1 MGWPVR
7 VVRLAAE
14 PLEGGLWCGPDGLT
28 LAGRPLLERT
38 GKAFSP
44 RSLPELQDA
53 FDAAYGSDGGLEAAA
68 YVPGLIGIA
77 RSLSKGDIPLA
88 MIGSLLLKLPEVPG
102 PHTGWA
108 AANDD
113 DTKHAFDDDQP
124 RDENGRWTANGASE
138 AKQPAPPTFTEPAVA
153 TETESLASIAPK
165 AISLLGRLAAVISAP
180 VAFAAGLL
188 VPSNGS
194 NIHEGALPG
203 LPGLTYRSDE
213 GIVTISRLDDAGNIE
228 TLYRAAP
235 DADGFYHDAEG
246 EIIGRH
252 VGTGVLFDPDALAQ
266 MAGKTDKPPETGA
279 DDTAGPATTAAQ
291 DDDEPQVCP
300 PPTIENIT
308 KRSARSLAY
317 QSQITGLPI
326 GFDMEYRGVRF
337 DGCDDTTGRMIEAKG
352 LGLEWLLN
360 KPYSE
365 LIQTKF
371 YVDMM
376 DQARRQN
383 EASAGRGDD
392 YYFAEER
399 VGAFFETEFRNS
411 GYSNI
416 VVHHVE
422 AIVKKIEDCIDW
434 VRRNLDAWRRV
445 RQVNIIGVIAPSNER
460 GISYEF

>member
-7 VVRLAAE
+7 VVRLATE

-68 YVPGLIGIA
+68 YLPGLTGIA

-113 DTKHAFDDDQP
+113 DTKRAFDDDQP

-153 TETESLASIAPK
+153 ADTESLASIAPK
-165 AISLLGRLAAVISAP
+165 AISLLERLAAVISAP

-194 NIHEGALPG
+194 NIHQGTPPG

-246 EIIGRH
+246 DIIGRH
-252 VGTGVLFDPDALAQ
+252 VGTGVLFDTDALAE
-266 MAGKTDKPPETGA
+266 MAGKTDKPPEVGA
-279 DDTAGPATTAAQ
+279 DVSAAPDTAAMP
-291 DDDEPQVCP
+291 DDDEPKVCP
-300 PPTIENIT
+300 PKTEEDIT
-308 KRSARSLAY
+308 GRSARSLAY
-317 QSQITGLPI
+317 QNQITGLPI
-326 GFDMEYRGVRF
+326 GWDVLYRGVRF
-337 DGCDDTTGRMIEAKG
+337 DGCNDITQFMQEAKG
-352 LGLEWLLN
+352 LMAGYLL
-360 KPYSE
+360 KLS
-365 LIQTKF
+365 
-371 YVDMM
+371 D
-376 DQARRQN
+376 DQL
-383 EASAGRGDD
+383 
-392 YYFAEER
+392 
-399 VGAFFETEFRNS
+399 RNS
-411 GYSNI
+411 YFI
-416 VVHHVE
+416 F
-422 AIVKKIEDCIDW
+422 A
-434 VRRNLDAWRRV
+434 
-445 RQVNIIGVIAPSNER
+445 Q
-460 GISYEF
+460 